1 MKPKFILSG
10 FLLFSLIILSL
21 GSIFPAINQNVNENN
36 EIKINDS
43 QINKASPFLI
53 NTPNPTN
60 ATSTNSNNPS
70 QNELTLF
77 YGEGCPHCAIVED
90 YLKENPLKFNLK
102 QKEIYYNEAN
112 QKELA
117 FLAKTCGLK
126 DDKIG
131 IPFLWTGSNC
141 IIGDQPIIN
150 YFKQLS
156 K

>member
-1 MKPKFILSG
+1 MRLKFILSG

-21 GSIFPAINQNVNENN
+21 GSIFPVVNQNIKENENN
-36 EIKINDS
+36 KINN
-43 QINKASPFLI
+43 ITTNNASTFLI
-53 NTPNPTN
+53 NTSTQTN
-60 ATSTNSNNPS
+60 ITSINSNNPP

-77 YGEGCPHCAIVED
+77 YGEGCPHCAIVET

-117 FLAKTCGLK
+117 FRAKACGLK

-150 YFKQLS
+150 YFKQFS